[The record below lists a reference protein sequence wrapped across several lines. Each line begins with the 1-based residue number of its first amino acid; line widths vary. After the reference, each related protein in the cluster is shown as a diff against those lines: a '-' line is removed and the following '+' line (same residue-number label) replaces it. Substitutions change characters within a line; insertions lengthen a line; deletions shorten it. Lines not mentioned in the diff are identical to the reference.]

1 MDAGTFLDALALGV
15 LEGATEFIPVSST
28 GHLVLASH
36 FLGFEDPS
44 KTFVILIQLG
54 AVLAVLSVYASKL
67 IGILRALPHD
77 PRARRFVVA
86 VVVAFLPAAVVGA
99 LAIDFIT
106 SVLLDTPKLVAI
118 VLIVGGVVL
127 LLVDRLEH
135 NPTRFDIMDYPVL
148 MALGIGFFQVLSL
161 VPGVSRSGATI
172 VGGLL
177 LGADKRS
184 AAEFS
189 FFLAMPTML
198 GAFVFDIYK
207 NWDTLDWGQIQTV
220 AVGFVAAFV
229 SALFVVRWLLG
240 FVSRHGFALFAWWR
254 IAVGGVAL
262 VLLVAG
268 V

>member
-1 MDAGTFLDALALGV
+1 MDTGTFLDALGLGV

-36 FLGFEDPS
+36 FLGFEDPGN
-44 KTFVILIQLG
+44 TFKILIQLG

-77 PRARRFVVA
+77 PRARRFVAA
-86 VVVAFLPAAVVGA
+86 VIIAFLPAAIIGA
-99 LAIDFIT
+99 LTIDFIT
-106 SVLLDTPKLVAI
+106 SVLLDTPTLIAVVLVI
-118 VLIVGGVVL
+118 GGVVL
-127 LLVDRLEH
+127 LFVDRLEH
-135 NPTRFDIMDYPVL
+135 NPTRFDIMDYPIP

-177 LGADKRS
+177 FGGDKRS

-198 GAFVFDIYK
+198 GAFVLDIYK

-220 AVGFVAAFV
+220 AVGFVAAFL
-229 SALFVVRWLLG
+229 SALVVVRWLLG
-240 FVSRHGFALFAWWR
+240 YVSRHGFALFAWWR
-254 IAVGGVAL
+254 IVVGGVAL
-262 VLLVAG
+262 VLLLFG

>member
-1 MDAGTFLDALALGV
+1 MDAGTFVDALGLGV

-36 FLGFEDPS
+36 FLGFEDPGN
-44 KTFVILIQLG
+44 TFKILIQLG
-54 AVLAVLSVYASKL
+54 AVLAVLSIYAAKL

-77 PRARRFVVA
+77 PRARRFVAA
-86 VVVAFLPAAVVGA
+86 VIIAFLPAAVIGA

-106 SVLLDTPKLVAI
+106 SVLLDTPMLIAI
-118 VLIVGGVVL
+118 VLIIGGIVL
-127 LLVDRLEH
+127 LYVDRMKLR
-135 NPTRFDIMDYPVL
+135 PVRFDIMDYPIL

-177 LGADKRS
+177 LGGDKRS

-198 GAFVFDIYK
+198 GAFVLDIYK
-207 NWDTLDWGQIQTV
+207 HWDTLDWGQVQTV
-220 AVGFVAAFV
+220 AVGFVAAFL
-229 SALFVVRWLLG
+229 SALVVVRWLLG
-240 FVSRHGFALFAWWR
+240 YVSRHGFALFAWWR
-254 IAVGGVAL
+254 IVVGSVAL
-262 VLLVAG
+262 VLLLAG